1 MLSSHVEDA
10 AWRSV
15 SNVNGSMSGARFI
28 VSLVL
33 VPGNMVFP
41 DGFPMAWQTTGKANI
56 GILEKVQNMTGGLKN
71 YCR

>member
-41 DGFPMAWQTTGKANI
+41 DGKANI
-56 GILEKVQNMTGGLKN
+56 GILEKVQNMTGGLNN